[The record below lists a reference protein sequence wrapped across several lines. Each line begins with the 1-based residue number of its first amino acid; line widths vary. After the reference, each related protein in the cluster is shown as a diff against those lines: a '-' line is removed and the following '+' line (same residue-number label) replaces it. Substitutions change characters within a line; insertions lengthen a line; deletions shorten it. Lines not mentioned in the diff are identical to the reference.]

1 MLTRWKDCY
10 ISVMMALT
18 MSFIMLVSDGQ
29 MVSSA
34 ASVRK
39 VTNSFVYTV
48 DCFVGLILYLFF
60 VLNLTTDWIDNG
72 DKMNYFFTGSV
83 TG

>member
-10 ISVMMALT
+10 TSVMMALT
-18 MSFIMLVSDGQ
+18 TSFITLVSDGQ

-34 ASVRK
+34 ALVRK
-39 VTNSFVYTV
+39 VTNSFVYIV

-60 VLNLTTDWIDNG
+60 VLNLTTGLITVI
-72 DKMNYFFTGSV
+72 K
-83 TG
+83 